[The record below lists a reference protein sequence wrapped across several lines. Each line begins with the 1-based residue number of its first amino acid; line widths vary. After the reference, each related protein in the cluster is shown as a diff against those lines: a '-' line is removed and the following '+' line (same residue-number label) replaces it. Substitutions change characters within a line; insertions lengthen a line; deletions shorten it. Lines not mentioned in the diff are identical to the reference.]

1 MRGWQF
7 TSPSLDLHDQIR
19 GKKSEDD
26 PDETVLLSQRDDRG
40 YNNCHQRTAGGI
52 LALAG
57 KAKRKCRFDR
67 ATPVQLSSGGI
78 K

>member
-19 GKKSEDD
+19 GKKSGDD
-26 PDETVLLSQRDDRG
+26 PDETVLLSQRDVRE

-57 KAKRKCRFDR
+57 KQNGNAGLTVRPR
-67 ATPVQLSSGGI
+67 TTQ
-78 K
+78 

>member
-1 MRGWQF
+1 MGF
-7 TSPSLDLHDQIR
+7 ALGTLDLHHQIR

-26 PDETVLLSQRDDRG
+26 PDETVLLSQRDVRG

-57 KAKRKCRFDR
+57 KAKQKC
-67 ATPVQLSSGGI
+67 PV
-78 K
+78 